1 MKKCFSF
8 LVLLFIFLLS
18 SFLLSSCA
26 NNVSNSKENIT
37 EHLSWNTISG
47 DSLTGAN
54 EEEVDEVL
62 KMIDNLLE

>member
-8 LVLLFIFLLS
+8 FVLLLT
-18 SFLLSSCA
+18 FLLSSCG
-26 NNVSNSKENIT
+26 NNVSKSKENIT
-37 EHLSWNTISG
+37 EHLSWTTISG

>member
-1 MKKCFSF
+1 
-8 LVLLFIFLLS
+8 LLT
-18 SFLLSSCA
+18 FLLSSCG
-26 NNVSNSKENIT
+26 NNVSKSKENIT
-37 EHLSWNTISG
+37 EHLSWTTIFG